1 MEKRKSGKF
10 FPARAI
16 SKPEGPLD
24 FNTVPQWKKD
34 LMLKRKKSE
43 DKFKVGSSVSEP
55 KVTTNQDPPWIR
67 DAQKRQL
74 NRLESSPNVA
84 QLSNRMSRS
93 SISEDEDKVPSFIK
107 EFQDKRRK
115 KAGGGGG
122 LEPEWKK
129 QLLKKTSEHDTSADG
144 VA

>member
-1 MEKRKSGKF
+1 
-10 FPARAI
+10 
-16 SKPEGPLD
+16 
-24 FNTVPQWKKD
+24 
-34 LMLKRKKSE
+34 
-43 DKFKVGSSVSEP
+43 
-55 KVTTNQDPPWIR
+55 
-67 DAQKRQL
+67 
-74 NRLESSPNVA
+74 
-84 QLSNRMSRS
+84 MSRS

-129 QLLKKTSEHDTSADG
+129 QLLKKTSERKILCTALCVGCLLIEIVLIDDTSADG